1 VNSRGEEGRKPLKIA
16 FVLHA
21 DGLEGTGRSHIE
33 MVGEL
38 IDSGNVVHTFLP
50 QDQSGLKSIL
60 VNMGSEVHVVGD
72 LPWWTTAS
80 NMSVANLISYKLV
93 ESLKEL
99 DPNLIVTQTGVVP
112 QGAIAAKI
120 LNKPHV
126 WYLREYIN
134 LDHNLRIPFRKE
146 AFSSIVLELSEK
158 VITNSEEIARYFY
171 SETNSNIQV
180 IHPLNLKF
188 KPSQSQKIPSKSI
201 RLGVVGTMSENKGQ
215 LIALEALK
223 HLVENGLNVSLE
235 IYGGSNESYLQKVTS
250 FIEDNRLKSF
260 VNIHGFVAD
269 RDEIYSNIDILLVP
283 SIFEA
288 YGRTAL
294 EGMQYSIPVI
304 ISDSAAMSASFLDKE
319 ICLGF
324 ESQNSLSLAE
334 GITLLTSNADFC
346 SNLTLN
352 ASKFLSDES
361 TNLGSSKINKL
372 FSEVVSNF
380 DSENQNHDLSKILIE
395 IYRLTEDHSRLTDD
409 HSRLTEDHSRLT
421 EDHSRLTEDHSR
433 LTEDHSR
440 LTEDHSRL
448 TEDHSRLTED
458 HSRLTEEIAAIHSS
472 EFWRATKPIRR
483 FIGVIRVLLNRD

>member
-1 VNSRGEEGRKPLKIA
+1 MNSRGEEGHKPLKIA

-33 MVGEL
+33 MVSEL
-38 IDSGNVVHTFLP
+38 INSGSVVHTFLP
-50 QDQSGLKSIL
+50 QDQSGLKAIL
-60 VNMGSEVHVVGD
+60 VKMGSEVHVVGD

-80 NMSVANLISYKLV
+80 SMSVTNLISHKLV

-99 DPNLIVTQTGVVP
+99 DPHLIITQTGVVP
-112 QGAIAAKI
+112 QGAIAARI

-134 LDHNLRIPFRKE
+134 LDHSLRIPFRRE

-171 SETNSNIQV
+171 PEINSNIQV
-180 IHPLNLKF
+180 IHPLVLKF
-188 KPSQSQKIPSKSI
+188 KPSQSRKIPSKSI
-201 RLGVVGTMSENKGQ
+201 RLGVVGTISENKGQ

-235 IYGGSNESYLQKVTS
+235 IYGGSNESNLKKIRR
-250 FIEDNRLKSF
+250 FIEDNSLKSF

-269 RDEIYSNIDILLVP
+269 RNEIYSNIDILLVP

-304 ISDSAAMSASFLDKE
+304 ISDSAAMSANFVDKE

-324 ESQNSLSLAE
+324 ESQNSISLAE
-334 GITLLTSNADFC
+334 GITLLMSNAELC

-361 TNLGSSKINKL
+361 SNLGSSKINNL
-372 FSEVVSNF
+372 FREVVSNF
-380 DSENQNHDLSKILIE
+380 DPENQNHDLSKILFE
-395 IYRLTEDHSRLTDD
+395 IYRLTE
-409 HSRLTEDHSRLT
+409 E
-421 EDHSRLTEDHSR
+421 
-433 LTEDHSR
+433 
-440 LTEDHSRL
+440 
-448 TEDHSRLTED
+448 

-483 FIGVIRVLLNRD
+483 FIGFIRVLLIRN